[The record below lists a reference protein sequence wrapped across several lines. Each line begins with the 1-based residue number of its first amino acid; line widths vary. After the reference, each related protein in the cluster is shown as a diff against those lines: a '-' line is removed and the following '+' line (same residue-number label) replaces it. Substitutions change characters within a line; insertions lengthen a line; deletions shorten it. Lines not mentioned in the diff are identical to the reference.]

1 MENSALNAT
10 SGVVAQRLDY
20 DAFGNVLL
28 DTAPGQPFGFAGGL
42 YDSLTHLV
50 HFGARD
56 YDPETGRWTRKD
68 PILFAGGDTNLY
80 GYVGN
85 DPINSIDSNGKGR
98 LKQIVDALR
107 SPLARALLKGALDS
121 LNQLYKELQQRDKDL
136 NKMIQDLLKKCPR
149 DNKRIAGLY
158 AELAANQVAKGAVAD
173 AIVALTILSGLGD
186 VALGVADIGATIFDR
201 ITDPA
206 INAIV
211 DAIFAPYNQALSNAG
226 G

>member
-1 MENSALNAT
+1 
-10 SGVVAQRLDY
+10 
-20 DAFGNVLL
+20 
-28 DTAPGQPFGFAGGL
+28 
-42 YDSLTHLV
+42 
-50 HFGARD
+50 
-56 YDPETGRWTRKD
+56 
-68 PILFAGGDTNLY
+68 
-80 GYVGN
+80 
-85 DPINSIDSNGKGR
+85 
-98 LKQIVDALR
+98 
-107 SPLARALLKGALDS
+107 
-121 LNQLYKELQQRDKDL
+121 
-136 NKMIQDLLKKCPR
+136 MIQDLLKKCPR